1 MQCCLYEPKKQEKRE
16 KQELQSSRRSRSRRR
31 SSSRQL
37 QLQQERQDWQEQRAH
52 QQQAQAQQEQQAQ
65 VQQAGAPT
73 LAEPLWGSP
82 CSVRGQLNFLLC
94 VGAHRGSRA
103 RWQHL
108 RGERKGK
115 QWLAFGLSFLVA
127 VARQAGAARAAGN
140 P

>member
-1 MQCCLYEPKKQEKRE
+1 MQCCLYEPKMQEKRE

-52 QQQAQAQQEQQAQ
+52 RQQAQAQQE
-65 VQQAGAPT
+65 QQAGAPT